1 MLDMNWV
8 RDQMNNASSRRLNG
22 IAEIKQANPSGG
34 KSLRQ
39 PAWFLTGLAIGAL
52 LAVGT
57 FRSTKSLPSVAWG
70 SLE

>member
-8 RDQMNNASSRRLNG
+8 RDQMNNANSRRLKEV
-22 IAEIKQANPSGG
+22 AEIKQANPLGG

-52 LAVGT
+52 LAVGI
-57 FRSTKSLPSVAWG
+57 FRSTTSS
-70 SLE
+70 